1 MGVRLRARGAAIL
14 RSLPIFSLVLVSFP
28 AASSSA
34 ASPARPLGPG
44 AAAGATATASSS
56 AEAVRVQA
64 CDGSR
69 AQPIQ
74 DPRALDCTRWVV
86 TWREAGTPAGL
97 VVASSYDEVVAE
109 RERQLG
115 FARRYAR
122 YFEQPLDERY
132 ADPSPP
138 ICDACTST
146 TPAGRWGE
154 GQKFSDGAA
163 RKAIT
168 ASTDQLA
175 ALGTAL
181 DDHLPRLED
190 AARLARDPATSK
202 VARAYGKQLH
212 DSVLYLGKGRLQL
225 DDAAVFRSEK
235 LAREV
240 GSAAT
245 EHVESLASAYD
256 KLLAAVGKEVG
267 RAHGGN
273 YAESDAQGPKA
284 PYLQVSIDGAKVTA
298 TYFAGGGQSIWFDG
312 EVALDGGITGRSL
325 VAPESGTL
333 TCQQHAESCGYVYIP
348 SVLRFTER
356 QDPDEKSV
364 QTAELWFQRSTWV
377 MAKPFTR

>member
-1 MGVRLRARGAAIL
+1 MRQHFDFLIMVDPRLAETDCGALTDLLRAMLEQGNSVGL
-14 RSLPIFSLVLVSFP
+14 LSV
-28 AASSSA
+28 
-34 ASPARPLGPG
+34 LGPL
-44 AAAGATATASSS
+44 ADQ
-56 AEAVRVQA
+56 R
-64 CDGSR
+64 R
-69 AQPIQ
+69 FL
-74 DPRALDCTRWVV
+74 PRALAELLRDGRVRWLAVPGPVDADIFLVHHLSPLLADADRITR
-86 TWREAGTPAGL
+86 
-97 VVASSYDEVVAE
+97 VA
-109 RERQLG
+109 
-115 FARRYAR
+115 ARRCFLR
-122 YFEQPLDERY
+122 VEQPLDERY